1 MFIQAAKVLLM
12 RPQSWERF
20 SFGPWL
26 KQAAPRIHRNK
37 LATTLAPI
45 SWSVLQTRGLRHPSL
60 RGCRRSKPQPLTE
73 FATEQQLERSD
84 RRTLNLVAH

>member
-37 LATTLAPI
+37 LATTLANKLAPI
-45 SWSVLQTRGLRHPSL
+45 SWSVLQTRGLRHPS
-60 RGCRRSKPQPLTE
+60 
-73 FATEQQLERSD
+73 
-84 RRTLNLVAH
+84 